1 MFSILNFA
9 RESLYKNLTGCVW
22 LFALV
27 YIKAY
32 DVKLFSCLVAHI
44 ASYACLQYA
53 KTALASTQGVVILE
67 HEGIYRYYNTK

>member
-1 MFSILNFA
+1 MVFSILNFA
-9 RESLYKNLTGCVW
+9 LESLYKNLRGCVW

-44 ASYACLQYA
+44 DPYACLQYA
-53 KTALASTQGVVILE
+53 KTTLASTQGVVI
-67 HEGIYRYYNTK
+67 Y